1 MMHVQRPPLPQ
12 ALEADLARLED
23 RRLSERDKTTTQQ
36 WAWLTSTGKASLREQ
51 LQSMTTGICRC
62 MYCEDGEGT
71 DIEHFFPK
79 RDYPDKMF
87 SWANYLLACSNCN
100 SNQKRNQFPLDENG
114 SPQLIDP
121 SVDAP
126 EEHIVL
132 SPSTGEIVARTER
145 GQFSIAVFGLNRQVC
160 IDGRKVAWTR
170 LLHQLEHYSDHP
182 ERRDE
187 IITVISKSPFAG
199 VRNWMRWLI
208 EQGTSDLFRPDDWS
222 RAMEFPEFFIKDAPD

>member
-1 MMHVQRPPLPQ
+1 MMRVRRPLLPET
-12 ALEADLARLED
+12 LEADLALLED
-23 RRLSERDKTTTQQ
+23 RRLNERDKTTTQQ
-36 WAWLTSTGKASLREQ
+36 WAWLTSAEKASLREQ

-79 RDYPDKMF
+79 ATYPDKMF

-100 SNQKRNQFPLDENG
+100 SNQKRNKFPLDQNG
-114 SPQLIDP
+114 LPQLIDP
-121 SVDAP
+121 SVDIP
-126 EEHIVL
+126 EEHIAL
-132 SPSTGEIVARTER
+132 SPSTGEVVARTER
-145 GQFSIAVFGLNRQVC
+145 GKVSIAVFGLNRQVC

-170 LLHQLEHYSDHP
+170 LIQQLEYYSDHP

-187 IITVISKSPFAG
+187 VIAVISKSPFAG

-208 EQGTSDLFRPDDWS
+208 KREASELFGPDDWS
-222 RAMEFPEFFIKDAPD
+222 RAMRFPEFFSEDGLD